1 MAVLCQQNKYPMK
14 INQQQLLTELY
25 QRTERAAA
33 SAQTFKN
40 LPLAQLNFKPTDAA
54 WSILECIEH
63 LNLYGKFYL
72 PEIEQALLK
81 ATKVDATNVYKSS
94 FLGDFFVNSI
104 KAGNQKKMKATQMM
118 LPQKSNLSITTLDQ
132 FIKQTERLKTI
143 LTQARECDLTK
154 PKTPISLTKLLTLR
168 LGDTLR
174 FLVYHN
180 ERHILQAE
188 KMHGLV
194 GAENVLTDK

>member
-14 INQQQLLTELY
+14 TNQQQLLTELY
-25 QRTERAAA
+25 QLTEQASAA
-33 SAQTFKN
+33 AQTFKN

-72 PEIEQALLK
+72 PEIEEALQK
-81 ATKVDATNVYKSS
+81 AAKVDATNVYKSS

-118 LPQKSNLSITTLDQ
+118 LPQKSDVSITTLDQ

-143 LTQARECDLTK
+143 LTQARQCDLTK
-154 PKTPISLTKLLTLR
+154 PKTPISLTKFLNLR

-188 KMHGLV
+188 KTHGLLM
-194 GAENVLTDK
+194 AKNK

>member
-1 MAVLCQQNKYPMK
+1 MVVLCQQNKYPMK
-14 INQQQLLTELY
+14 TNQQQLLTELY
-25 QRTERAAA
+25 QLTEQASAA
-33 SAQTFKN
+33 AQTFKN
-40 LPLAQLNFKPTDAA
+40 LPVAQLNFKPTDAA

-72 PEIEQALLK
+72 PEIEQALQK
-81 ATKVDATNVYKSS
+81 SAKVDATNVYKSS

-118 LPQKSNLSITTLDQ
+118 LPQKSDVSITTLDQ
-132 FIKQTERLKTI
+132 FIKQTERLKII
-143 LTQARECDLTK
+143 LTHARLSDLTK
-154 PKTPISLTKLLTLR
+154 PKTPISLTKFLTLR